1 MTDSRKS
8 KLSFEILG
16 DLAVSLAAAVCL
28 FCLLVFLALH
38 IADSFVYSQN
48 IEMTDIDLD
57 YMTSRIFSLG
67 AIISVLVFVML
78 FLFLLGQRLSYI
90 PKIAKGLRRFTR
102 ARSTQS
108 PSRAMTSLAILRAR
122 SIIFPKRKSV
132 FAPRRR
138 LCKAKKKS
146 SSARFHTILELR

>member
-48 IEMTDIDLD
+48 IEMTDIDID
-57 YMTSRIFSLG
+57 YMTSRCD
-67 AIISVLVFVML
+67 
-78 FLFLLGQRLSYI
+78 
-90 PKIAKGLRRFTR
+90 
-102 ARSTQS
+102 
-108 PSRAMTSLAILRAR
+108 
-122 SIIFPKRKSV
+122 
-132 FAPRRR
+132 FA
-138 LCKAKKKS
+138 
-146 SSARFHTILELR
+146 FHTTKELYDHLFGT